1 MNNTLQFPLNLTFR
15 IGTLS
20 NDFIAKDANGI
31 TVAYV
36 RQKMLKLIEEVQV
49 FSDESRSEQN
59 YTIKANKWLDFSA
72 SYAFTDKNGK
82 EIGRIARKGWASLW
96 KANYDIFDDTQMKAL
111 FVREENPWAKVFDS
125 LLGEVPIVGMLTG
138 FFFHPSYVIVRPDET
153 EIARLRKVTS
163 FFGRQFVIEKLG
175 EFEKGEEERILLG
188 LIMMILLERRRG

>member
-1 MNNTLQFPLNLTFR
+1 MNNKLQFPLNLTFK

-20 NDFIAKDANGI
+20 NDFVTKDANDM

-49 FSDESRSEQN
+49 FSDESRSELN

-82 EIGRIARKGWASLW
+82 DIGRVARKGWASLW
-96 KANYDIFDDTQMKAL
+96 KANYDIFDESQIKVL

-125 LLGEVPIVGMLTG
+125 LLGEVPIVNLLTG
-138 FFFHPSYVIVRPDET
+138 FFFHPMYAVARPDEVKV
-153 EIARLRKVTS
+153 ARLRKVAS
-163 FFGRQFVIEKLG
+163 FFGRRFVIEKLV

-188 LIMMILLERRRG
+188 LMMMILLERRRG